1 MDAWKTVESF
11 PFLFGMANC
20 QFSMQGVC
28 AIITIVGATPR
39 HEEIVK
45 SSQEL
50 TVGPAMPVTSTS
62 RSTSPERSW
71 KVFETRKTE
80 E

>member
-1 MDAWKTVESF
+1 MDAWKTGPF
-11 PFLFGMANC
+11 PFWDGQLPIFQCRGESGGLRYHHNC
-20 QFSMQGVC
+20 W
-28 AIITIVGATPR
+28 ATPR

-62 RSTSPERSW
+62 RSTNVTGKELEG
-71 KVFETRKTE
+71 F
-80 E
+80 